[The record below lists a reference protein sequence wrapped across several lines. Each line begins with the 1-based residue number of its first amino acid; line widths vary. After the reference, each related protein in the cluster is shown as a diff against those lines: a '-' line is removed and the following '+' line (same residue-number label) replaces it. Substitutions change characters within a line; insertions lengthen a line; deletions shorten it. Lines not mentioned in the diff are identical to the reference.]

1 MATTRIIPLHAGKGR
16 TVGKAISDIIDY
28 VKNPEKTDH
37 GRLITSYQCD
47 SRVADAQFL
56 LDKQTYAA
64 RTGRVRGADNVI
76 AYHLRQSFV
85 PGEITPEE
93 ANRLGVEL
101 ARRFT
106 KGKHAFIVCTH
117 IDKAHVHN
125 HIIWNST
132 TLECD
137 RKFRNFW
144 GSTRAVHRLSD
155 TICIENGYSIV
166 EAPKRRGQ
174 SYNKWLGDAA
184 KPSHK
189 EQLRQAIDR
198 ALAQK
203 PASLEELL
211 RLLEQDGFTV
221 HRRGKN
227 ISIGAEGW
235 GNNVRFDRLGDG
247 YTLDDL
253 LAVLSG
259 QKEHTPRK
267 QAVPQAAPPKVNLL
281 VDIQAKLQ
289 AGKGAGYA
297 RWAKVFNLKQMAQTL
312 NYLSEHGL
320 LDYAD
325 LETKT
330 AEATARYNALSDQI
344 KAAEKRMAEIAV
356 LRTHIVNYAKT
367 RETYV
372 AYRKAGYSK
381 KFRQE
386 HEEEI
391 LLHQAAKEAF
401 NELNVKKLPT
411 IKELQTEYAQLLAEK
426 TGVPAYSTKEARGKL
441 PSKAEI
447 FYMGWLLAGTVRGI
461 QSAMDRYTIRGAAI
475 VGISPQGNGD
485 LWTEARIN
493 GGYSDSGGRLFY
505 LQGGY
510 APEKLGFFHRLMMK
524 PMARSVIRQVEGKG
538 DAATAQEREM
548 AEVFRRG
555 GDFVREEAL
564 EEIVQWFREGDH
576 TGEVK
581 TVPRVEI

>member
-1 MATTRIIPLHAGKGR
+1 MATTRIIPLHTGKGR
-16 TVGKAISDIIDY
+16 TVGKAISDIIGY

-64 RTGRVRGADNVI
+64 RTGRVRGADDVI

-106 KGKHAFIVCTH
+106 KDKNAFIVCTH

-155 TICIENGYSIV
+155 TICVENGYSIV

-211 RLLEQDGFTV
+211 RLLEQDG
-221 HRRGKN
+221 
-227 ISIGAEGW
+227 
-235 GNNVRFDRLGDG
+235 

-259 QKEHTPRK
+259 QKEHMPRK

-411 IKELQTEYAQLLAEK
+411 IKELQTEYAQLLADKKKAYGEYRQARATMRELLTVKNNVDRVLAMEQTEPQQKEK
-426 TGVPAYSTKEARGKL
+426 
-441 PSKAEI
+441 
-447 FYMGWLLAGTVRGI
+447 
-461 QSAMDRYTIRGAAI
+461 
-475 VGISPQGNGD
+475 
-485 LWTEARIN
+485 
-493 GGYSDSGGRLFY
+493 
-505 LQGGY
+505 
-510 APEKLGFFHRLMMK
+510 
-524 PMARSVIRQVEGKG
+524 
-538 DAATAQEREM
+538 
-548 AEVFRRG
+548 
-555 GDFVREEAL
+555 
-564 EEIVQWFREGDH
+564 DH
-576 TGEVK
+576 GQ
-581 TVPRVEI
+581 R

>member
-28 VKNPEKTDH
+28 VKNPDKTDH

-64 RTGRVRGADNVI
+64 RTGRVRGADDVI

-106 KGKHAFIVCTH
+106 KGRHAFIVCTH

-198 ALAQK
+198 ALAKK

-211 RLLEQDGFTV
+211 RLLEQ
-221 HRRGKN
+221 
-227 ISIGAEGW
+227 
-235 GNNVRFDRLGDG
+235 DG

-267 QAVPQAAPPKVNLL
+267 QPAAQTAPPKVNLL

-372 AYRKAGYSK
+372 AYRKAGYSR

-411 IKELQTEYAQLLAEK
+411 IKELQTEYAQLLADK
-426 TGVPAYSTKEARGKL
+426 KEAYGEYRQARAAMRELLTVKNNVDRVLAMEQTEPQQKGK
-441 PSKAEI
+441 
-447 FYMGWLLAGTVRGI
+447 
-461 QSAMDRYTIRGAAI
+461 
-475 VGISPQGNGD
+475 
-485 LWTEARIN
+485 
-493 GGYSDSGGRLFY
+493 
-505 LQGGY
+505 
-510 APEKLGFFHRLMMK
+510 
-524 PMARSVIRQVEGKG
+524 
-538 DAATAQEREM
+538 
-548 AEVFRRG
+548 
-555 GDFVREEAL
+555 
-564 EEIVQWFREGDH
+564 DH
-576 TGEVK
+576 GQ
-581 TVPRVEI
+581 R

>member
-1 MATTRIIPLHAGKGR
+1 MATTRIIPLHTGKGR
-16 TVGKAISDIIDY
+16 TVGKAISDIIGY

-64 RTGRVRGADNVI
+64 RTGRVRGADDVI

-106 KGKHAFIVCTH
+106 KDKHAFIVCTH

-155 TICIENGYSIV
+155 TICVENGYSIV

-198 ALAQK
+198 ALGQK

-259 QKEHTPRK
+259 QKEHMPRK

-367 RETYV
+367 RDTYV

-411 IKELQTEYAQLLAEK
+411 IKELQTEYAQLLADKKKAYGEYRQARATMRELLTVKNNVDRVLAMEQTEPQQKEK
-426 TGVPAYSTKEARGKL
+426 
-441 PSKAEI
+441 
-447 FYMGWLLAGTVRGI
+447 
-461 QSAMDRYTIRGAAI
+461 
-475 VGISPQGNGD
+475 
-485 LWTEARIN
+485 
-493 GGYSDSGGRLFY
+493 
-505 LQGGY
+505 
-510 APEKLGFFHRLMMK
+510 
-524 PMARSVIRQVEGKG
+524 
-538 DAATAQEREM
+538 
-548 AEVFRRG
+548 
-555 GDFVREEAL
+555 
-564 EEIVQWFREGDH
+564 DH
-576 TGEVK
+576 GQ
-581 TVPRVEI
+581 R

>member
-203 PASLEELL
+203 SASLEDLL

-221 HRRGKN
+221 HRRGKT
-227 ISIGAEGW
+227 ISISTEGW
-235 GNNVRFDRLGDG
+235 GNNVRFDRLEDG
-247 YTLDDL
+247 YTPDDL

-259 QKEHTPRK
+259 QKEHMPRK
-267 QAVPQAAPPKVNLL
+267 QPTPQTAPPKVNLL
-281 VDIQAKLQ
+281 VDIQDKVK
-289 AGKGAGYA
+289 AGKGAGY
-297 RWAKVFNLKQMAQTL
+297 RTLPLVPPFEELLHRLRQEQLVNQKVCGTAYCQK
-312 NYLSEHGL
+312 Y
-320 LDYAD
+320 LDYIYVNAMGELVKPNFITQHFEITLKNNGLKKIRFHD
-325 LETKT
+325 LRHSCASLLYANGVSLKEIQEWLGHSDIGTTSNIYTHLDYSSKVSS
-330 AEATARYNALSDQI
+330 ANA
-344 KAAEKRMAEIAV
+344 
-356 LRTHIVNYAKT
+356 
-367 RETYV
+367 
-372 AYRKAGYSK
+372 
-381 KFRQE
+381 
-386 HEEEI
+386 I
-391 LLHQAAKEAF
+391 LAF
-401 NELNVKKLPT
+401 YPEN
-411 IKELQTEYAQLLAEK
+411 
-426 TGVPAYSTKEARGKL
+426 TGV
-441 PSKAEI
+441 
-447 FYMGWLLAGTVRGI
+447 
-461 QSAMDRYTIRGAAI
+461 QTIG
-475 VGISPQGNGD
+475 Q
-485 LWTEARIN
+485 
-493 GGYSDSGGRLFY
+493 
-505 LQGGY
+505 
-510 APEKLGFFHRLMMK
+510 
-524 PMARSVIRQVEGKG
+524 
-538 DAATAQEREM
+538 
-548 AEVFRRG
+548 
-555 GDFVREEAL
+555 
-564 EEIVQWFREGDH
+564 
-576 TGEVK
+576 
-581 TVPRVEI
+581 